1 MPRAARRGRKKSAKR
16 KPKKEVKKKKK
27 RKKGKKKDPNAP
39 KRAQSA
45 YFLYMGS
52 VRDQVRA
59 AYPEY
64 KIGDVTKHIGAM
76 WRQLDPRK
84 REPFEKEARKLK
96 AQYHRDREEY
106 LQNKHDPRKPK
117 RPQSAYFLYM
127 GDVRGEVKRK
137 NPNFSIG
144 EVAKEIGRRWRELSA
159 TKKGPYEKKAAK
171 LKAKYWEDKAQ
182 YEAELAEEEE

>member
-1 MPRAARRGRKKSAKR
+1 MPRTAKKGAKR
-16 KPKKEVKKKKK
+16 KPKKTVKKKKK

-64 KIGDVTKHIGAM
+64 KYGDVTKHISAM

-84 REPFEKEARKLK
+84 REPFEKEAAKLK

-106 LQNKHDPRKPK
+106 LANKTDPNKPK

-127 GDVRGEVKRK
+127 GSVRAEVKGA

-144 EVAKEIGRRWRELSA
+144 EVAKEIGSMWRNLSA
-159 TKKGPYEKKAAK
+159 QRKKPFEKQAAK
-171 LKAKYWEDKAQ
+171 LKEEYWVAKQAY
-182 YEAELAEEEE
+182 EEEFGGDDN